1 MTTAPALAEVAI
13 ETAHDRLVVGPVWK
27 GVDRPYTGGV
37 GLPNSPSG
45 RALAQRLKKAIE
57 AGVAFKP
64 EGVQTDA
71 NGKTYVVAHAGVIGR
86 RLSADLRRLG
96 F

>member
-1 MTTAPALAEVAI
+1 MPQSPILAEVSI
-13 ETAHDRLVVGPVWK
+13 ETAVDRLVVGPVWK
-27 GVDRPYTGGV
+27 GVDRPYTGGI

-57 AGVAFKP
+57 AGAVFKP
-64 EGVQTDA
+64 SGVKTDI
-71 NGKTYVVAHAGVIGR
+71 NGKTYVEAHAGVIGR
-86 RLSADLRRLG
+86 TLNADLRRLG